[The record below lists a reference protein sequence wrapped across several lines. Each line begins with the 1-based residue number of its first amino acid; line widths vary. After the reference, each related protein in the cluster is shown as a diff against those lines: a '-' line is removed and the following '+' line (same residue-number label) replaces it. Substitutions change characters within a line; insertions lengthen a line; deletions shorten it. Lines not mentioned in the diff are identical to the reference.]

1 MNEKVRRHFELCR
14 KLNKTYEHKNHDYG
28 DSFHKT
34 YLEEGL
40 AMARIRLGDKYNR
53 FCALSR
59 KGAEQ
64 KVDDESIIDTLL
76 DMANYAIMTVMELS
90 EGTEDGVDRRGTMS
104 EDTGVERG
112 CCDRSELDEDP
123 GTRHGVME
131 LPKEDVYRG
140 LSSGKEISWKT
151 LKDPFAWKSETG
163 YAPPTD
169 GYISCETEYASV
181 SSSDASTSSS
191 ESSGVSEQWLK
202 RVSPEKLL
210 EGYKQALRDG
220 KAECLSALDKVILD
234 SEEGE
239 RMKQTN
245 KVIPQDLGARF
256 GVYFE

>member
-14 KLNKTYEHKNHDYG
+14 KLNKTYERKNHDYG

-53 FCALSR
+53 FCTLSR

-90 EGTEDGVDRRGTMS
+90 EGTEDRVERRGTM
-104 EDTGVERG
+104 
-112 CCDRSELDEDP
+112 
-123 GTRHGVME
+123 GVME

-140 LSSGKEISWKT
+140 LSSDKEISWKT

-181 SSSDASTSSS
+181 SPSDASTSSS
-191 ESSGVSEQWLK
+191 ESSGVSEQRLK

>member
-14 KLNKTYEHKNHDYG
+14 KLNKTYERKNHDYG
-28 DSFHKT
+28 DSFHKS

-90 EGTEDGVDRRGTMS
+90 E
-104 EDTGVERG
+104 DTGAERG
-112 CCDRSELDEDP
+112 CCDRRELSED
-123 GTRHGVME
+123 GVE
-131 LPKEDVYRG
+131 QSGALRGVSSAKEVV
-140 LSSGKEISWKT
+140 WKT
-151 LKDPFAWKSETG
+151 PKDPLAWKSETG

-169 GYISCETEYASV
+169 GYISCETEHASV
-181 SSSDASTSSS
+181 SPSDDPASSS
-191 ESSGVSEQWLK
+191 ESTGVSAQWLK

-210 EGYKQALRDG
+210 EGYKQGLRDE
-220 KAECLSALDKVILD
+220 KVECLSALDKVILD

-239 RMKQTN
+239 RVKRTN